1 MPSLVVQ
8 LSGPWLEHVQPCLHQ
23 LYVLKTTFSWR
34 PLPSFS
40 LLIIH
45 DHLPSD
51 SCRSAVGQVFS
62 FFVVLA
68 YAWLLFDPCFLV
80 ILADNLGGRLELA
93 MTVVFVC
100 VFLLLLYSV
109 VRNTYNSLGNFFLRD
124 EKTVVLPSH
133 PLLVLNSRWG
143 RAVISTYTLTCLFS
157 SRSSMA
163 LASLGFCVIVPTVP
177 SRFVDSPSLLQG
189 KRCWFLVAFARRT
202 DCSFAFTPTD
212 GSQLSVGP
220 RYDFDLHVYMFYL
233 HLAVATF
240 TRWLHGWLGTLR
252 NRVSVVWFLC
262 DRFFWFRRFTEF
274 TSGQALL
281 VFNGVW
287 GNLTSCA
294 PRA

>member
-80 ILADNLGGRLELA
+80 ILADNLGGTLELA

-109 VRNTYNSLGNFFLRD
+109 VRNTYKSLGAFFCETKRLWFCLH
-124 EKTVVLPSH
+124 TH
-133 PLLVLNSRWG
+133 CWY
-143 RAVISTYTLTCLFS
+143 STLGGA
-157 SRSSMA
+157 A
-163 LASLGFCVIVPTVP
+163 L
-177 SRFVDSPSLLQG
+177 
-189 KRCWFLVAFARRT
+189 
-202 DCSFAFTPTD
+202 
-212 GSQLSVGP
+212 
-220 RYDFDLHVYMFYL
+220 
-233 HLAVATF
+233 
-240 TRWLHGWLGTLR
+240 
-252 NRVSVVWFLC
+252 
-262 DRFFWFRRFTEF
+262 WFRLTPWH
-274 TSGQALL
+274 
-281 VFNGVW
+281 VFSPAGRQW
-287 GNLTSCA
+287 
-294 PRA
+294 R

>member
-80 ILADNLGGRLELA
+80 ILANNVAGTLDLA
-93 MTVVFVC
+93 ITVAFVC

-109 VRNTYNSLGNFFLRD
+109 VRNTYNSLGAFFCETKRLWFCIH
-124 EKTVVLPSH
+124 TH
-133 PLLVLNSRWG
+133 CWY
-143 RAVISTYTLTCLFS
+143 STLGGA
-157 SRSSMA
+157 A
-163 LASLGFCVIVPTVP
+163 L
-177 SRFVDSPSLLQG
+177 
-189 KRCWFLVAFARRT
+189 
-202 DCSFAFTPTD
+202 
-212 GSQLSVGP
+212 
-220 RYDFDLHVYMFYL
+220 
-233 HLAVATF
+233 
-240 TRWLHGWLGTLR
+240 
-252 NRVSVVWFLC
+252 
-262 DRFFWFRRFTEF
+262 
-274 TSGQALL
+274 
-281 VFNGVW
+281 
-287 GNLTSCA
+287 
-294 PRA
+294 